1 MEQFWTAI
9 TISVFMM
16 MGSALYV
23 LIWEA
28 IDNQKKKSGI
38 DLGDEL
44 HQKIVDYL
52 NTDDKDKVT
61 EFIEQTVIDY
71 LKDK

>member
-16 MGSALYV
+16 MGCALYV

>member
-16 MGSALYV
+16 MGCTLYV

-28 IDNQKKKSGI
+28 IDNRKKKSGI

>member
-1 MEQFWTAI
+1 MDTLLTALGI
-9 TISVFMM
+9 VVVMM
-16 MGSALYV
+16 MGCALYV

-28 IDNQKKKSGI
+28 VDKKNGI
-38 DLGDEL
+38 NLGGEL

-52 NTDDKDKVT
+52 NTDDKDEIT
-61 EFIEQTVIDY
+61 EFIEQAVIDY